1 MSYANSYDGVL
12 EAVMAGRPLSEIETI
27 VEKLSLEE
35 RQALLCTLY
44 SIQHEIAINC
54 AQHGDDVSGLLSLN
68 NSLYSDGAATCP
80 TDQPVAEG
88 SDIPNR
94 R

>member
-1 MSYANSYDGVL
+1 MSCANSYDGVL
-12 EAVMAGRPLSEIETI
+12 EAVMAGRPLSEIEAI
-27 VEKLSLEE
+27 VETLSLED
-35 RQALLCTLY
+35 RQELLCTLC
-44 SIQHEIAINC
+44 SIQHEIASNC
-54 AQHGDDVSGLLSLN
+54 AQHGDDVSALLSLN
-68 NSLYSDGAATCP
+68 CALYVDGVATCP